1 LHLFLLCGWLF
12 RTPSLSAGWLSVK
25 RVGGGFPFSAFL
37 IILGFWFCN
46 FANTERT
53 TFRLSFRCLVRKL
66 TGVTGDISISPS
78 KNAVLAKVD
87 ALAVFDCL

>member
-46 FANTERT
+46 FANAEKDN
-53 TFRLSFRCLVRKL
+53 LS
-66 TGVTGDISISPS
+66 
-78 KNAVLAKVD
+78 AVLS
-87 ALAVFDCL
+87 VFSPQTHRGRRGHRHLPI